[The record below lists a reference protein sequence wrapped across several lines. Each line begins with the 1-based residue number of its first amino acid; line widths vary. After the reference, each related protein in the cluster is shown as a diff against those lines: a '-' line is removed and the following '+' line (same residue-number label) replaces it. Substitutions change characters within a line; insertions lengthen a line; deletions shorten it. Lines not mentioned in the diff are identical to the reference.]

1 MSSEHLLLLMLI
13 ISGSAF
19 FFIALAISSLG
30 TRINPLPA
38 TVRNPNNGGN
48 VNSNGELGADHQD
61 DQDYGFSG
69 RLSAES
75 SLIGRSVQAV
85 ALISGGLLVFAILE
99 LGYGVTVLGYQLGLS
114 GLITAIGAV
123 VLQLIASGLS
133 GYQRNWARAISKP
146 AGIVLRWTS
155 VIPGISHIVDFSL
168 SRGRGEDAV
177 DEDVSA
183 ALQESLDFLEESVIP
198 ADQNELKM
206 IRGILRMD
214 TVKVREIMVPR
225 VDMNTTA
232 STSSIGAVADLMSIG
247 GHSKIPV
254 YEDDSDAI
262 LGVVF
267 ARDVLSALDN
277 GRDPDSP
284 VKDLARPALHVP
296 ESQSLERLLRQLQE
310 HRTGL
315 AIVVDEYGG
324 VSGLATVTDLIE
336 EIVGELIDEFDV
348 DGPEI
353 EAVGT
358 KEIIADA
365 GASIDLMNQTL
376 HTSIVPEGFDTVG
389 GLVLRELGKM
399 PSPGDTVIVGDV
411 KITIQAV
418 IGRRIRRVKIELLEV
433 ESSSTD

>member
-1 MSSEHLLLLMLI
+1 MLI

-146 AGIVLRWTS
+146 TGMVLRWTS

-232 STSSIGAVADLMSIG
+232 STSSIGAVADLMSVG

-254 YEDDSDAI
+254 YEDDSDTI
-262 LGVVF
+262 VGVVF

-277 GRDPDSP
+277 DRDPDSP

>member
-1 MSSEHLLLLMLI
+1 MSPEHLLLLILI

-30 TRINPLPA
+30 TRINPLPS
-38 TVRNPNNGGN
+38 TIRNPNNGGN
-48 VNSNGELGADHQD
+48 VNSNGESGADHQD

-85 ALISGGLLVFAILE
+85 ALIAGGLLVFAILE
-99 LGYGVTVLGYQLGLS
+99 LGYGVSVVGYQLGLS

-123 VLQLIASGLS
+123 VLQLVASGLS

-146 AGIVLRWTS
+146 TGMVLRWTS

-168 SRGRGEDAV
+168 SRGRGDDAV

-225 VDMNTTA
+225 VDMNTA
-232 STSSIGAVADLMSIG
+232 AATSSIGVVADLMSVG

-254 YEDDSDAI
+254 YEDDSDTI
-262 LGVVF
+262 VGVVF

-277 GRDPDSP
+277 DRNPDSP
-284 VKDLARPALHVP
+284 VEDLARPALHVP

-353 EAVGT
+353 QSVGP

-418 IGRRIRRVKIELLEV
+418 IGRRIRRVKIELVDV
-433 ESSSTD
+433 ESASTE

>member
-99 LGYGVTVLGYQLGLS
+99 LGYGVTVLGYQLAWS

-146 AGIVLRWTS
+146 TGMVLRWTS

-232 STSSIGAVADLMSIG
+232 STSSIGAVADLMSVG

-254 YEDDSDAI
+254 YEDDSDTI

-277 GRDPDSP
+277 DRDPDSP

-353 EAVGT
+353 ETVGT